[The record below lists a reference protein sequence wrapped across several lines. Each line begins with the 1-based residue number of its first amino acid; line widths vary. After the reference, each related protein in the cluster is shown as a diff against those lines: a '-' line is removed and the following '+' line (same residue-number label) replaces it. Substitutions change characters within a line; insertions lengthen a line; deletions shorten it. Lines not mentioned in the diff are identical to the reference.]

1 MPNYNAEIS
10 AGSLMPLESRRIAV
24 LLLTQP
30 DEAAWRHAIEIEN
43 ILQKNTPAT
52 VPRSGRSNLTPSGT
66 DHIPS
71 DALYSAIWLSRP
83 I

>member
-1 MPNYNAEIS
+1 
-10 AGSLMPLESRRIAV
+10 MPLESRRIAV

-52 VPRSGRSNLTPSGT
+52 ARRQATLIRKRLMTL
-66 DHIPS
+66 
-71 DALYSAIWLSRP
+71 DAQGWEMIANNGSEVQIQLLIAAAV
-83 I
+83 